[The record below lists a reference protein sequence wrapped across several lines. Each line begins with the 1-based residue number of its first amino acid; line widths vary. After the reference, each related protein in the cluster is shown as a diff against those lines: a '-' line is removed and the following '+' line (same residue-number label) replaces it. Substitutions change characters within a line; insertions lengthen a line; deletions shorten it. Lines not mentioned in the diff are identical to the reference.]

1 MANLFAFRATSPRV
15 LTQVSDPVG
24 PMNDYWLDRLR
35 NEVDHAVAAWGN
47 HGRLLGRAS
56 EVSRRLRRLECL
68 GCTVKG
74 APRHP
79 LYVHGTKSMETWTA

>member
-1 MANLFAFRATSPRV
+1 
-15 LTQVSDPVG
+15 
-24 PMNDYWLDRLR
+24 
-35 NEVDHAVAAWGN
+35 
-47 HGRLLGRAS
+47 
-56 EVSRRLRRLECL
+56 L